1 VICLG
6 ADAGII
12 RLGFEGASRL
22 ELDEAGNL
30 VLHTPRG
37 PVIER
42 ALVIDPV
49 LSYSTYLGGTDD
61 NLRSTGGNGIA
72 VDASGNAYVVGTTFS
87 NNFPTVNASRRRTAV
102 RDQVRV
108 AGRGQELD
116 RADDRR

>member
-49 LSYSTYLGGTDD
+49 LSYSTYLGGSVLDRGFD
-61 NLRSTGGNGIA
+61 VA
-72 VDASGNAYVVGTTFS
+72 VDAAGSAYVTWLTCS
-87 NNFPTVNASRRRTAV
+87 TNFPTVNASRRRTAV
-102 RDQVRV
+102 RDQARV